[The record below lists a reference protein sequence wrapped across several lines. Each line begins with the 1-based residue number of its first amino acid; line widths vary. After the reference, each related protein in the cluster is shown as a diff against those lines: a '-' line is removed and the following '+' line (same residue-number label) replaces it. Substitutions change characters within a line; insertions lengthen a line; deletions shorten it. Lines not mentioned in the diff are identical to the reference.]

1 MDMLE
6 EKKGQMGNTVD
17 IAVGIIL
24 LVILVLGVGYTFVK
38 DNASPTALGI
48 NSDDPEYSL
57 VKYLP
62 LFVVLIVFLGFIG
75 YLYVRGRK

>member
-1 MDMLE
+1 MMN
-6 EKKGQMGNTVD
+6 KKGQMGNTVD

-24 LVILVLGVGYTFVK
+24 LVILVLGVGYSFVK
-38 DNASPTALGI
+38 TNASTTALNI
-48 NSDDPEYSL
+48 TTADPEYSL

-75 YLYVRGRK
+75 YLYVRNR